1 MAPEHPHAWRE
12 ERNKNNGT
20 CRCRRSLGASDG
32 GSKRNTMKRI
42 ILSGGGTGGHIYPAV
57 AVAEALRRRFG
68 EEVEL
73 LFVGAEGKMEME
85 KVPALGYRIVGLPI
99 AGLQR
104 RLEWRN
110 LLVPFKVLRSI
121 RQARNVIRSFGADVV
136 VGFGGYASA
145 PVLWAAQR
153 MGVPTVIQE
162 QNSYAGVTNKILAR
176 GACRICTA
184 YEGMERFFP
193 KEKIVLTGNPLRGR
207 FSKSGTPRA
216 EALDYFGFTPGR
228 KVVLVVGGSLGTRSL
243 NEMMKTW
250 LLSLGGGEAPV
261 QVIWQTG
268 KYYER
273 EMQAFLAA
281 HPVRGIW
288 QGAFIERMD
297 YFDAHGCRSAD
308 HGLDEA
314 VYREAS
320 ETELEAIYAK
330 ALAGEK
336 VTKAEQ
342 EAYQTA
348 LLLLCG
354 AEYAKRGWVW
364 QIHYSCLRNPNSRMF
379 AKLGPD
385 MGFDSMNEAPGAS
398 ALARLLDTLDHE
410 EKLPK
415 TILYSLNPGE
425 NEMLDA
431 LIGAFQGP
439 EIPGKIQHGSAWWFN
454 DTESGMRA
462 HLTSLANLSILGNFV
477 GMLTDSRSLLSYAR
491 HEYFRRVLC
500 DWIGNLFE
508 HGEYHCDLPQ
518 IERIVRGVCY
528 ENAKLYFNL

>member
-1 MAPEHPHAWRE
+1 M
-12 ERNKNNGT
+12 
-20 CRCRRSLGASDG
+20 
-32 GSKRNTMKRI
+32 
-42 ILSGGGTGGHIYPAV
+42 
-57 AVAEALRRRFG
+57 
-68 EEVEL
+68 
-73 LFVGAEGKMEME
+73 
-85 KVPALGYRIVGLPI
+85 
-99 AGLQR
+99 
-104 RLEWRN
+104 
-110 LLVPFKVLRSI
+110 LRSI

-297 YFDAHGCRSAD
+297 YAYAAADLVISRSGACTVSELCLVAKPVLFVPSPNVAED
-308 HGLDEA
+308 HQTKNA
-314 VYREAS
+314 R
-320 ETELEAIYAK
+320 
-330 ALAGEK
+330 ALADKG
-336 VTKAEQ
+336 A
-342 EAYQTA
+342 A
-348 LLLLCG
+348 LLVPDAVCRTEAMPRALELL
-354 AEYAKRGWVW
+354 ADEEALQRM
-364 QIHYSCLRNPNSRMF
+364 SRNI
-379 AKLGPD
+379 
-385 MGFDSMNEAPGAS
+385 E
-398 ALARLLDTLDHE
+398 ALAR
-410 EKLPK
+410 P
-415 TILYSLNPGE
+415 
-425 NEMLDA
+425 DA
-431 LIGAFQGP
+431 A
-439 EIPGKIQHGSAWWFN
+439 
-454 DTESGMRA
+454 
-462 HLTSLANLSILGNFV
+462 
-477 GMLTDSRSLLSYAR
+477 
-491 HEYFRRVLC
+491 
-500 DWIGNLFE
+500 
-508 HGEYHCDLPQ
+508 
-518 IERIVRGVCY
+518 ERIVDEIVRVM
-528 ENAKLYFNL
+528 KR

>member
-1 MAPEHPHAWRE
+1 MAPVHPHARRE

-297 YFDAHGCRSAD
+297 YAYAAADLVISRSGACTVSELCLVAKPVLFVPSPNVAED
-308 HGLDEA
+308 HQTKNA
-314 VYREAS
+314 R
-320 ETELEAIYAK
+320 
-330 ALAGEK
+330 ALADKG
-336 VTKAEQ
+336 A
-342 EAYQTA
+342 A
-348 LLLLCG
+348 LLVPDAVCRTEAMPRALELL
-354 AEYAKRGWVW
+354 ADEEA
-364 QIHYSCLRNPNSRMF
+364 LRRMSR
-379 AKLGPD
+379 
-385 MGFDSMNEAPGAS
+385 NIE
-398 ALARLLDTLDHE
+398 ALAR
-410 EKLPK
+410 P
-415 TILYSLNPGE
+415 
-425 NEMLDA
+425 DA
-431 LIGAFQGP
+431 A
-439 EIPGKIQHGSAWWFN
+439 
-454 DTESGMRA
+454 
-462 HLTSLANLSILGNFV
+462 
-477 GMLTDSRSLLSYAR
+477 
-491 HEYFRRVLC
+491 
-500 DWIGNLFE
+500 
-508 HGEYHCDLPQ
+508 
-518 IERIVRGVCY
+518 ERIVDEIVRVM
-528 ENAKLYFNL
+528 KR